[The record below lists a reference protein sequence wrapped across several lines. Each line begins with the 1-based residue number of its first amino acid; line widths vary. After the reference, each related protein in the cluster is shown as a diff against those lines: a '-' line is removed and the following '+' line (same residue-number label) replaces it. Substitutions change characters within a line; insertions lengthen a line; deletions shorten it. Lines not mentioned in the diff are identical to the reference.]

1 MTNPS
6 MPVTKDKPKPKMK
19 RNKIKNDQSFGEK
32 AFLTFTYLIIVVF
45 SAVCVIPFWIVL
57 ADSFASEASFLKN
70 GYQLLPS
77 EWSLDAYIYLLQ
89 GSQLLTS
96 YKNSLIV
103 AIVGTLLAVAITA
116 MFAYVIAH
124 PRVKYRN
131 VLAFLT
137 YLAMVLGGGLVG
149 FYIMIANWLH
159 LKDSIWALILPY
171 LMNPFYAFI
180 LVAFYKSLPY
190 EINEAATID
199 GAGDIKLFFKIIL
212 PISTPVIATVSLFYA
227 ILYWN
232 DWYLSLLFI
241 DDHNLHP
248 LQLMIRQ
255 LISNLN
261 VAAYVGGGAS
271 YQVSAPSNSIQ
282 LATVCLTIGPIV
294 LLYPFLQ
301 KYFVKG
307 ITIGAVKG

>member
-1 MTNPS
+1 ME
-6 MPVTKDKPKPKMK
+6 VTAIAAPDTTARK
-19 RNKIKNDQSFGEK
+19 RIQTDTSWGEK
-32 AFLTFTYLIIVVF
+32 VFLGIIYLFILVF
-45 SAVCVIPFWIVL
+45 SLVCVIPFWIVL
-57 ADSFASEASFLKN
+57 ADSFASEASFLKY
-70 GYQLLPS
+70 GYQILPS
-77 EWSLDAYIYLLQ
+77 EWSLDAYKYLLQ
-89 GSQLLTS
+89 GGQFLTS

-103 AIVGTLLAVAITA
+103 TIVGTVLAVIMTS
-116 MFAYVIAH
+116 MFAYVLAH
-124 PRVKYRN
+124 PKVKYRY
-131 VLAFLT
+131 VLSFLT

-149 FYIMIANWLH
+149 FYIMVTNWLH
-159 LKDSIWALILPY
+159 LKDSLWALILPY
-171 LMNPFYAFI
+171 LLNPFYAFI

-199 GAGDIKLFFKIIL
+199 GAGDIRLFYKIIV

-227 ILYWN
+227 IQYWN

-241 DDHNLHP
+241 DNYKLHP

-261 VAAYVGGGAS
+261 VSAYVGGGAS
-271 YQVSAPSNSIQ
+271 YQVSAPTSAIQ

-294 LLYPFLQ
+294 FLYPFLQ

>member
-1 MTNPS
+1 MGNQPQQSTVSSPS
-6 MPVTKDKPKPKMK
+6 GQT
-19 RNKIKNDQSFGEK
+19 RQSAGRSAGESI
-32 AFLTFTYLIIVVF
+32 FLTVVYAVIVLFGV
-45 SAVCVIPFWIVL
+45 VCVVPFWLVL
-57 ADSFASEASFLKN
+57 ANSFATEGSFLAN
-70 GYQLLPS
+70 GYQMLP
-77 EWSLDAYIYLLQ
+77 EAWSLDAYSFLLK
-89 GSQLLTS
+89 GKQLLLS
-96 YKNSLIV
+96 YRNSLTV
-103 AIVGTLLAVAITA
+103 AVAGTVIAVTITS

-124 PRVKYRN
+124 PKVKYRN
-131 VLAFLT
+131 IMAFLT

-149 FYIMIANWLH
+149 FYIMVANWLH
-159 LKDSIWALILPY
+159 LKDSLWALILPY
-171 LMNPFYAFI
+171 VLNPFYAFI

-199 GAGDIKLFFKIIL
+199 GAGDMRLFWSIII
-212 PISTPVIATVSLFYA
+212 PVSTPVIATVSLFYA
-227 ILYWN
+227 IQFWN

-241 DDHNLHP
+241 DDYKLHP

-261 VAAYVGGGAS
+261 MSAYVGGGAS
-271 YQVSAPSNSIQ
+271 YRVAAPASSIQ

>member
-1 MTNPS
+1 MEKTALAYSKKN
-6 MPVTKDKPKPKMK
+6 VGT
-19 RNKIKNDQSFGEK
+19 RIKNDQSWGEK
-32 AFLTFTYLIIVVF
+32 LFLGLIYIFIVLF
-45 SAVCVIPFWIVL
+45 SMVCVVPFWIVL
-57 ADSFASEASFLKN
+57 ADSFASEASFLQK
-70 GYQLLPS
+70 GYQLIPS
-77 EWSLDAYIYLLQ
+77 EWSIEAYKYLLNGDQ
-89 GSQLLTS
+89 FLMS

-103 AIVGTLLAVAITA
+103 TVVGTVLAVILTS
-116 MFAYVIAH
+116 MFAYVLSH
-124 PRVKYRN
+124 PKVKYRN

-137 YLAMVLGGGLVG
+137 YFAMVVGGGLVG
-149 FYIMIANWLH
+149 FYMMIASWLH
-159 LKDSIWALILPY
+159 LKDSLWALILPY
-171 LMNPFYAFI
+171 LLNPFYAFI
-180 LVAFYKSLPY
+180 LVAFYKSLPF

-199 GAGDIKLFFKIIL
+199 GAGDIRLFYRIIV

-227 ILYWN
+227 IQFWN

-241 DDHNLHP
+241 DNYKLHP

-271 YQVSAPSNSIQ
+271 YHVSAPTSAIQ
-282 LATVCLTIGPIV
+282 LATVCLTIGPII

>member
-1 MTNPS
+1 MENTALTY
-6 MPVTKDKPKPKMK
+6 VEKKVRT
-19 RNKIKNDQSFGEK
+19 RIKNDQSWGEK
-32 AFLTFTYLIIVVF
+32 AFLFLMYILILLF
-45 SAVCVIPFWIVL
+45 SLVCVIPFWIVL
-57 ADSFASEASFLKN
+57 ADSFASESSYLKY
-70 GYQLLPS
+70 GYQLIPN
-77 EWSLDAYIYLLQ
+77 EWSFDAYQYLLSGGQ
-89 GSQLLTS
+89 FLTS

-103 AIVGTLLAVAITA
+103 TIVGTVMAVIITS
-116 MFAYVIAH
+116 MFAYVLAN
-124 PRVKYRN
+124 PKVKYRK

-137 YLAMVLGGGLVG
+137 YFAMVLGGGLVG
-149 FYIMIANWLH
+149 FYIMVANWLH
-159 LKDSIWALILPY
+159 LKDSLWALILPY
-171 LMNPFYAFI
+171 LLNPFYAFI

-199 GAGDIKLFFKIIL
+199 GAGDIRLFYQIII

-227 ILYWN
+227 IQYWN

-241 DDHNLHP
+241 DNYKLHP

-261 VAAYVGGGAS
+261 VSAYVGGGAS
-271 YQVSAPSNSIQ
+271 YQVKAPTSAIQ
-282 LATVCLTIGPIV
+282 LSTVCLTIGPIV

>member
-1 MTNPS
+1 MGNTAWTAS
-6 MPVTKDKPKPKMK
+6 KKTVRT
-19 RNKIKNDQSFGEK
+19 RIRNDQSWGEK
-32 AFLTFTYLIIVVF
+32 VFLCFMYVLIVLF
-45 SAVCVIPFWIVL
+45 SLVCVIPFWIVL
-57 ADSFASEASFLKN
+57 VDSFASEASFLQY
-70 GYQLLPS
+70 GYQLIPS
-77 EWSLDAYIYLLQ
+77 AWSLDAYKYLLVGGQ
-89 GSQLLTS
+89 FLTS
-96 YKNSLIV
+96 YKNSLVITI
-103 AIVGTLLAVAITA
+103 AGTVLAVTITS
-116 MFAYVIAH
+116 MFAYVLAH
-124 PRVKYRN
+124 PKVKYRD
-131 VLAFLT
+131 VLSFLT

-149 FYIMIANWLH
+149 FYMMVANWLH
-159 LKDSIWALILPY
+159 LKDSLWALILPY
-171 LMNPFYAFI
+171 ILNPFYAFI

-199 GAGDIKLFFKIIL
+199 GAGDIRLFYKIIL

-227 ILYWN
+227 IQYWN

-241 DDHNLHP
+241 DNYKLHP

-261 VAAYVGGGAS
+261 VSAYVGGGAS
-271 YQVSAPSNSIQ
+271 YQVTAPTSAIQ

>member
-1 MTNPS
+1 MEHTAAALPG
-6 MPVTKDKPKPKMK
+6 K
-19 RNKIKNDQSFGEK
+19 RARTRIREDQSWGEK
-32 AFLTFTYLIIVVF
+32 LFVVLIYAVVILF
-45 SAVCVIPFWIVL
+45 SLVCVIPFWIVL
-57 ADSFASEASFLKN
+57 ADSFASETSFLQH

-89 GSQLLTS
+89 GEQFISS

-103 AIVGTLLAVAITA
+103 TIVGTVLAVLITS
-116 MFAYVIAH
+116 MFAYVLAH
-124 PRVKYRN
+124 PMVKYRHI
-131 VLAFLT
+131 LSFLT

-149 FYIMIANWLH
+149 FYIMVANWLH
-159 LKDSIWALILPY
+159 LKDSLWALILPY
-171 LMNPFYAFI
+171 LLNPFYAFI

-199 GAGDIKLFFKIIL
+199 GAGEMRLFYTIII

-227 ILYWN
+227 IQYWN

-241 DDHNLHP
+241 DNHKLHP

-255 LISNLN
+255 LLSNLN
-261 VAAYVGGGAS
+261 VSAYVGGGAS
-271 YQVSAPSNSIQ
+271 YQVTAPTNAIQ
-282 LATVCLTIGPIV
+282 LAIVCLTIGPIV
-294 LLYPFLQ
+294 FLYPLLQ

>member
-1 MTNPS
+1 MEKAALTYTKKNPR
-6 MPVTKDKPKPKMK
+6 T
-19 RNKIKNDQSFGEK
+19 RIKNDPSWGEK
-32 AFLTFTYLIIVVF
+32 TFLYLIYIFIILF
-45 SAVCVIPFWIVL
+45 SIVCVIPFWIVL
-57 ADSFASEASFLKN
+57 ADSFASEASFLQN
-70 GYQLLPS
+70 GYQLIPS
-77 EWSLDAYIYLLQ
+77 EWSIDAYKYLLNGDQ
-89 GSQLLTS
+89 FLMS
-96 YKNSLIV
+96 YKNSLV
-103 AIVGTLLAVAITA
+103 VTIVGTVLAVILTA
-116 MFAYVIAH
+116 MFAYVLSH
-124 PRVKYRN
+124 PKVKYRN

-137 YLAMVLGGGLVG
+137 YFAMVLGGGLVG
-149 FYIMIANWLH
+149 FYMMIASWLH
-159 LKDSIWALILPY
+159 LKDSLWALILPY
-171 LMNPFYAFI
+171 LLNPFYAFI

-199 GAGDIKLFFKIIL
+199 GAGDIRLFFRIIV

-227 ILYWN
+227 IQYWN

-241 DDHNLHP
+241 DNYKLHP

-261 VAAYVGGGAS
+261 IAAYVGGGAS
-271 YQVSAPSNSIQ
+271 YKVAAPTSAIQ

>member
-1 MTNPS
+1 MNHTA
-6 MPVTKDKPKPKMK
+6 VTLP
-19 RNKIKNDQSFGEK
+19 NKSVRARIKQDQSWSEK
-32 AFLTFTYLIIVVF
+32 VFLILMYAFILLF
-45 SAVCVIPFWIVL
+45 SLVCVIPFWIIL
-57 ADSFASEASFLKN
+57 ADSFASEASFLRH
-70 GYQLLPS
+70 GYQLLPN
-77 EWSLDAYIYLLQ
+77 EWSLAAYKYLLHGGQ
-89 GSQLLTS
+89 FLTS
-96 YKNSLIV
+96 YRNSLFV
-103 AIVGTLLAVAITA
+103 TFVGTVLAVVMTS
-116 MFAYVIAH
+116 MFAYVLAH
-124 PRVKYRN
+124 PKVKYRH
-131 VLAFLT
+131 VLSFLT

-149 FYIMIANWLH
+149 FYIMVTNWLH
-159 LKDSIWALILPY
+159 LKDSLWALIVPY
-171 LMNPFYAFI
+171 VLNPFYAFI

-199 GAGDIKLFFKIIL
+199 GAGDIRLFSTIIV
-212 PISTPVIATVSLFYA
+212 PISKPVIATVALFYA
-227 ILYWN
+227 IQYWN

-241 DDHNLHP
+241 DNYKLHP

-261 VAAYVGGGAS
+261 VSSYVGGGAA
-271 YQVSAPSNSIQ
+271 YQVAAPTSAIQ

>member
-1 MTNPS
+1 MDNTAAALP
-6 MPVTKDKPKPKMK
+6 
-19 RNKIKNDQSFGEK
+19 NKTVRTRIKQYSSWGEK
-32 AFLTFTYLIIVVF
+32 AFLIFMYAFVILF
-45 SAVCVIPFWIVL
+45 SMVCVIPFWIVL
-57 ADSFASEASFLKN
+57 ADSFASEASFLRY

-77 EWSLDAYIYLLQ
+77 EWSLEAYKYLLHGGQ
-89 GSQLLTS
+89 FLNS
-96 YKNSLIV
+96 YRNSLIV
-103 AIVGTLLAVAITA
+103 TIVGTVLAVIITS
-116 MFAYVIAH
+116 MFAYVLAH
-124 PRVKYRN
+124 PKVKYRH

-149 FYIMIANWLH
+149 FYILVTNWLH
-159 LKDSIWALILPY
+159 LKDSLWALIAPY
-171 LMNPFYAFI
+171 LLNPFYAFI
-180 LVAFYKSLPY
+180 LVAFYKSLPF

-199 GAGDIKLFFKIIL
+199 GAGDIRLFYTIIV
-212 PISTPVIATVSLFYA
+212 PISKPVIATVALFYA
-227 ILYWN
+227 IQYWN

-241 DDHNLHP
+241 DDYKLHP

-261 VAAYVGGGAS
+261 VSSYVGGGAS
-271 YQVSAPSNSIQ
+271 YQVSAPTSAIQ
-282 LATVCLTIGPIV
+282 LATVSLTIGPIV

>member
-1 MTNPS
+1 MEDAALVYAKKTVRRRINS
-6 MPVTKDKPKPKMK
+6 D
-19 RNKIKNDQSFGEK
+19 SSWGEK
-32 AFLTFTYLIIVVF
+32 AFLCLMYVCILLF
-45 SAVCVIPFWIVL
+45 SLVCIIPFWMVL
-57 ADSFASEASFLKN
+57 ADSFASEKSFLKY
-70 GYQLLPS
+70 GYQLIPS
-77 EWSLDAYIYLLQ
+77 EWSLDAYQYLLNGGQ
-89 GSQLLTS
+89 FLTS

-103 AIVGTLLAVAITA
+103 TITGTVMAVIITS
-116 MFAYVIAH
+116 MFAYVLAN
-124 PRVKYRN
+124 PKVKYRR

-137 YLAMVLGGGLVG
+137 YFALILGGGLVG
-149 FYIMIANWLH
+149 FYIMVANWLH
-159 LKDSIWALILPY
+159 LKDSLWALILPY
-171 LMNPFYAFI
+171 LLNPFYAFI
-180 LVAFYKSLPY
+180 LVAFYKSLPF

-199 GAGDIKLFFKIIL
+199 GAGDIRLFYKIII

-227 ILYWN
+227 IQFWN

-241 DDHNLHP
+241 DNYKLHP

-261 VAAYVGGGAS
+261 VSAYVGGGAS
-271 YQVSAPSNSIQ
+271 YQVNAPTSAIQ

-294 LLYPFLQ
+294 FLYPFLQ